1 MTLAHESKLGDFLAD
16 CLRYGGQ
23 TELSYM
29 NTTSACGELLP
40 GEITREELLYCAAF
54 DDETF
59 TGIITGAQL
68 HALLEAVY
76 EPERF
81 GNNAAIAFSGFHAA
95 VDHTRPGGQKV
106 LLSRGRTARPL
117 RRTSA
122 SASRSAP
129 IWPPA
134 AMTPEPLPD
143 RSTETDRP
151 PLSRSRQRLC
161 KVPRRAHG
169 RRLPA
174 PARDRRTGKQPRA
187 LLSAR
192 KRP

>member
-1 MTLAHESKLGDFLAD
+1 
-16 CLRYGGQ
+16 
-23 TELSYM
+23 M

-54 DDETF
+54 DDEMF

-106 LLSRGRTARPL
+106 LSVTRPDGTPIAPDERLSITVSAYMASGR
-117 RRTSA
+117 
-122 SASRSAP
+122 
-129 IWPPA
+129 
-134 AMTPEPLPD
+134 
-143 RSTETDRP
+143 
-151 PLSRSRQRLC
+151 Q
-161 KVPRRAHG
+161 
-169 RRLPA
+169 
-174 PARDRRTGKQPRA
+174 
-187 LLSAR
+187 
-192 KRP
+192 

>member
-16 CLRYGGQ
+16 CLRFGGQ

-40 GEITREELLYCAAF
+40 GEITREGCSTAPHSTTKCSLGSSRARSSMP
-54 DDETF
+54 
-59 TGIITGAQL
+59 
-68 HALLEAVY
+68 LLEAVY

-95 VDHTRPGGQKV
+95 VGPYPAPAGRRFS
-106 LLSRGRTARPL
+106 LSRGRTVRPL

-143 RSTETDRP
+143 RSPGNRPAATITNAVSAYAKSLGVLTVADYPRLHETGEP
-151 PLSRSRQRLC
+151 ENN
-161 KVPRRAHG
+161 H
-169 RRLPA
+169 A
-174 PARDRRTGKQPRA
+174 PY
-187 LLSAR
+187 
-192 KRP
+192 

>member
-1 MTLAHESKLGDFLAD
+1 MQTDPNGQADPEITRYIRSVTDPFEPYFREPLGSLNERWRMTLAHESKLGDFLAD

-54 DDETF
+54 DDEMF

-106 LLSRGRTARPL
+106 LSVTRPDGTPIAPDERLSVTVSAYMASGR
-117 RRTSA
+117 
-122 SASRSAP
+122 
-129 IWPPA
+129 
-134 AMTPEPLPD
+134 
-143 RSTETDRP
+143 
-151 PLSRSRQRLC
+151 Q
-161 KVPRRAHG
+161 
-169 RRLPA
+169 
-174 PARDRRTGKQPRA
+174 
-187 LLSAR
+187 
-192 KRP
+192 

>member
-1 MTLAHESKLGDFLAD
+1 
-16 CLRYGGQ
+16 
-23 TELSYM
+23 M

-54 DDETF
+54 DDEMF

-81 GNNAAIAFSGFHAA
+81 GNNAAIRLLRLPTPQWTIPAPAGRRFS
-95 VDHTRPGGQKV
+95 
-106 LLSRGRTARPL
+106 LSRGRTVRPL

-129 IWPPA
+129 IWPPGGNDTGA
-134 AMTPEPLPD
+134 IAGQIDWKP
-143 RSTETDRP
+143 DRP
-151 PLSRSRQRLC
+151 PTITKPSAPMQSPSACSRSQTT
-161 KVPRRAHG
+161 RACT
-169 RRLPA
+169 RPA
-174 PARDRRTGKQPRA
+174 NRKTTTRPIERTEKP
-187 LLSAR
+187 
-192 KRP
+192 